1 MVGERLLLACRL
13 GVDVDEDRV
22 DDLAQRRCFER
33 TVGDREGIVERVH
46 VQPAH
51 EVDDE
56 DAGAAPGL
64 DHGGAAAGRA
74 GREVRRAHE
83 PRLALDEDERLA
95 LIPGMIAERH
105 GVGAGHQDLVADR
118 LGDAEAAGGVLAV
131 DDDAIEP
138 PALAQRRQPRRD
150 GAAPGPSDDI
160 AEEEEAHSRVNQLPQ
175 ASYTEK
181 ILGQFR

>member
-1 MVGERLLLACRL
+1 MNSR
-13 GVDVDEDRV
+13 
-22 DDLAQRRCFER
+22 
-33 TVGDREGIVERVH
+33 
-46 VQPAH
+46 PMS
-51 EVDDE
+51 VDDE
-56 DAGAAPGL
+56 DAGAVPGL

-95 LIPGMIAERH
+95 LVQGMVAERH

-138 PALAQRRQPRRD
+138 PALAQRRQPRSITALR
-150 GAAPGPSDDI
+150 PGRPTMSP
-160 AEEEEAHSRVNQLPQ
+160 R
-175 ASYTEK
+175 K
-181 ILGQFR
+181 RRRIL